1 MNEDFLYYLWQYKLM
16 PVNELVAVNNAKI
29 VLKDTGNIN
38 NFSGPDFLNAQIFID
53 EQLWAGNV
61 EMHLK
66 SSDWYLHKHEQDVN
80 YDNVILHVVWEN
92 DVDIFMKNNEPLPT
106 LELKNII
113 HKKLIHDYKSLFL
126 SDKEWI
132 SCEKQIKNVDK
143 FLINNWLERL
153 YFERLENKSSFINDV
168 LKDNNFDFEATLFQL
183 LAKNFGLKVNGDAFF
198 RLAKSVDFSIIR
210 KLSFNEKELSALFF
224 GQAGFLEED
233 FQNSYQKELS
243 LEYNYLKHK
252 YDLVP
257 LSKNNFQFFRMRPS
271 NFPTI
276 RIAQLVTL
284 VNKNKGLFSK
294 VLECKSLEDFY
305 MLFSIEVN
313 EFWKTHYTFS
323 SKSKKSKKKI
333 TKSFINLLLIN
344 TIIPLKFV
352 YSKYVRENFEET
364 TLDLISEI
372 KPEKNNIVTR
382 FYNLNIKA
390 KNALQSQ
397 SLLELKY
404 NYCDKKRCLKCAV
417 GNRILRG

>member
-92 DVDIFMKNNEPLPT
+92 DVDVFMKNNEPLPT

-132 SCEKQIKNVDK
+132 SCEKQIRNVDK

-153 YFERLENKSSFINDV
+153 YFERLENKSSFIKDV

-305 MLFSIEVN
+305 ILFTIEVN

-323 SKSKKSKKKI
+323 SKSKKSNKKI
-333 TKSFINLLLIN
+333 TKSFINLLLVN
-344 TIIPLKFV
+344 TIIPLKFI
-352 YSKYVRENFEET
+352 YS
-364 TLDLISEI
+364 
-372 KPEKNNIVTR
+372 
-382 FYNLNIKA
+382 
-390 KNALQSQ
+390 
-397 SLLELKY
+397 
-404 NYCDKKRCLKCAV
+404 
-417 GNRILRG
+417 